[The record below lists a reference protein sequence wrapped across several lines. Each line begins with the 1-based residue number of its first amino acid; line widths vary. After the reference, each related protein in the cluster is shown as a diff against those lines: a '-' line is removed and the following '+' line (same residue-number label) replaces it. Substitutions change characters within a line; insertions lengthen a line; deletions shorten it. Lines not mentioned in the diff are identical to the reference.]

1 MSATVPDPVI
11 VAYRLVAVLVA
22 LVLAAATM
30 VFGAPSTGAVAAGK
44 ASRPGGSVVSITDT
58 LSQAHLSV
66 APGERVTWVNNDTE
80 THRVVSN
87 RGASVEFD
95 SGVLEPGERWSRT
108 FRSAGDVVYH
118 DHGDATNPAYLGMV
132 MVERSHSSGSSS
144 SAGTGSGVFA
154 ADTATTSFA
163 SSSATNS
170 SKGFPTS
177 PATFAS
183 SSAGPRQ
190 AAADGPKH
198 VFVEIHNK
206 NEFRPGNVTVAK
218 GGTVTW
224 FNDHSDDHTA
234 SGAGGINSGR
244 LHRDQRYSKTFD
256 TPGIYDYVC
265 AFHDRM
271 KGKVTVLRA
280 DGSEPPPPPP
290 GDGGGTP
297 PPPGA
302 NNKTVSITSNFNPGS
317 VTVPA
322 GGSVT
327 WTNNDSSPHT
337 ATGSAFDS
345 GNLNNGQSF
354 TKKFTTAGTFTYVCS
369 YHSNMTGTVKVT
381 NGSGDV
387 PPPPPGGGGGGGNPP
402 PPPGDGGGSPPP
414 PPPGGGGGGG
424 QAPAQASVTINDNLF
439 SPKAVTIRA
448 GGKVTWTN
456 RGNPHTA
463 TGSAFDS
470 GNLNTGQSFTH
481 RFPKAGTYDYVCA
494 YHPDMTGTIK
504 VTNASGGVPPGSP
517 GTPPGGG
524 GNGGGNGGGGG
535 TGGGGG
541 SIGGGGSAVGGGS
554 SPSAQTHTVTM
565 GADSFNPAS
574 LDARVG
580 DTVVWKNASPVPHN
594 VNGGSA
600 FKSPTV
606 MGGQSFE
613 TVLRQQGT
621 ISYKCD
627 FHSGMTGTIKV
638 AAAPAGTKLPPP
650 SAGGG
655 LSGSAS
661 GSLGSTSAGSSSG
674 SSSGGSAGAPAPGAE
689 SHTISMVNSTFDPQ
703 VLQARVG
710 DEVTWVNEDPVPH
723 NVTGGPLDSGMMMG
737 GAEFTTVLTET
748 GTVEYECTLH
758 PGMTGTLEVA
768 EALPGTKV
776 PPASS
781 STTSGGSSAA
791 PGDAAGGAQSAP
803 SAEPE
808 EGAKNHTV
816 EMDNMVFNPDTLE
829 ANVGDT
835 VTFVNKEA
843 APHTATAEDK
853 SWDSGNMNQGQE
865 WTLKLDRVG
874 TIKYVCIYHPGM
886 DGTLIVKP
894 KGEEVAP
901 ASAGSDDA
909 AATEGT
915 MPASQ
920 IAGLSSGWLVLLAFL
935 AGLQLQS
942 RFSSRRKPE
951 QVAPRP
957 PGGYSA

>member
-11 VAYRLVAVLVA
+11 VAHRLIAVLVA

-30 VFGAPSTGAVAAGK
+30 VFGAPSTQAVAAEKAGK
-44 ASRPGGSVVSITDT
+44 ASGPSDATVSITDT
-58 LSQAHLSV
+58 MTPAHLSV
-66 APGERVTWVNNDTE
+66 APGDTVTWVNNDTR
-80 THRVVSN
+80 THRVVSD

-108 FRSAGDVVYH
+108 FKSAGDVTYH
-118 DHGDATNPAYLGMV
+118 DHDNASNPAYFGMV
-132 MVERSHSSGSSS
+132 MVERDS
-144 SAGTGSGVFA
+144 SAGSGTSAVGTGSGAFA
-154 ADTATTSFA
+154 TNTASFA
-163 SSSATNS
+163 SSSAA
-170 SKGFPTS
+170 P
-177 PATFAS
+177 
-183 SSAGPRQ
+183 Q
-190 AAADGPKH
+190 AAAAVGPKQ

-234 SGAGGINSGR
+234 TGAGGINSGR

-265 AFHDRM
+265 AYHDRM
-271 KGKVTVLRA
+271 KAKVTVLRA

-290 GDGGGTP
+290 GGGGGTP

-302 NNKTVSITSNFNPGS
+302 NNKTVSITSTFNPGS
-317 VTVPA
+317 VTVPV

-327 WTNNDSSPHT
+327 WTNDDSSPHT
-337 ATGSAFDS
+337 ATGTAFDS
-345 GNLNNGQSF
+345 GNLNNGQTF
-354 TKKFTTAGTFTYVCS
+354 TKKFTTAGTFTYVCA
-369 YHSNMTGTVKVT
+369 YHSDMTGTVKVA

-387 PPPPPGGGGGGGNPP
+387 PPPPPGGGGGGGGGGGNPP

-424 QAPAQASVTINDNLF
+424 GGQAPAQASVTIDDDFF

-463 TGSAFDS
+463 TGTAFDS

-494 YHPDMTGTIK
+494 YHSDMTGTIK
-504 VTNASGGVPPGSP
+504 VTNASGGVPPGGDGPP
-517 GTPPGGG
+517 GGGG
-524 GNGGGNGGGGG
+524 GNGGGTGGGTGGGGGGG

-541 SIGGGGSAVGGGS
+541 GGTGGGGGGGS

-565 GADSFNPAS
+565 GTGSFSPSS
-574 LDARVG
+574 LSARVG
-580 DTVVWKNASPVPHN
+580 DTVVWKNASPLPHN
-594 VNGGSA
+594 VNGGAA

-621 ISYKCD
+621 VSYKCD

-638 AAAPAGTKLPPP
+638 GAAPAGTELPPP

-655 LSGSAS
+655 LSGGGSS
-661 GSLGSTSAGSSSG
+661 GSMGSTGAGSSSG

-689 SHTISMVNSTFDPQ
+689 SHTISMVNSAFDPQ

-710 DEVTWVNEDPVPH
+710 DEVTWVNDDPIPH

-737 GAEFTTVLTET
+737 GAEFTTVLTEA
-748 GTVEYECTLH
+748 GTIEYECTLH

-781 STTSGGSSAA
+781 STTSGGSSS
-791 PGDAAGGAQSAP
+791 AAGGGAASGTESAP
-803 SAEPE
+803 SADPE

-816 EMDNMVFNPDTLE
+816 EMDDMVFSPETLE

-853 SWDSGNMNQGQE
+853 SWDSGNLNEGQE
-865 WTLKLDRVG
+865 WTLELDKVG

>member
-11 VAYRLVAVLVA
+11 VAQRLIAVLVA
-22 LVLAAATM
+22 LVLTAATM
-30 VFGAPSTGAVAAGK
+30 VFGASSTQAVAADNARKPSGP
-44 ASRPGGSVVSITDT
+44 SDSIVSITDT
-58 LSQAHLSV
+58 MSPAHLMV
-66 APGERVTWVNNDTE
+66 APGETVTWVNNDTE
-80 THRVVSN
+80 THRVVSD

-95 SGVLEPGERWSRT
+95 SGVLEPGERWSRS
-108 FRSAGDVVYH
+108 FASATDVTYH
-118 DHGDATNPAYLGMV
+118 DHGDAANPAYFGMV
-132 MVERSHSSGSSS
+132 MVERDASAGSGT
-144 SAGTGSGVFA
+144 SAGGTGSGVFA
-154 ADTATTSFA
+154 TNTGSSNTDSSNTASFA
-163 SSSATNS
+163 SSSAAPN
-170 SKGFPTS
+170 
-177 PATFAS
+177 
-183 SSAGPRQ
+183 
-190 AAADGPKH
+190 AAAAAVGPKQ

-206 NEFRPGNVTVAK
+206 NEFRPGNVSVAK

-234 SGAGGINSGR
+234 TGAGGINSGR
-244 LHRDQRYSKTFD
+244 LHRDQRYSKTFN

-265 AFHDRM
+265 VYHDRM
-271 KGKVTVLRA
+271 KAKITVLKA
-280 DGSEPPPPPP
+280 DGSKPPPPPP
-290 GDGGGTP
+290 GDGGGAP

-302 NNKTVSITSNFNPGS
+302 NNKTVSITSNFSPGS
-317 VTVPA
+317 VTVPV
-322 GGSVT
+322 GGSVS
-327 WTNNDSSPHT
+327 WTNNDSAPHT
-337 ATGSAFDS
+337 ATGSGGINS
-345 GNLNNGQSF
+345 GNLNNGQSY
-354 TKKFTTAGTFTYVCS
+354 TKKFTAAGTFTYVCA
-369 YHSNMTGTVKVT
+369 YHSDMTGTVKVM
-381 NGSGDV
+381 NGSGEV
-387 PPPPPGGGGGGGNPP
+387 PPPPPGGGGGGGGNPP

-424 QAPAQASVTINDNLF
+424 GSQAPAKASVTIDDDFF

-448 GGKVTWTN
+448 GGSVTWTN

-470 GNLNTGQSFTH
+470 GNLNTGQKFTH
-481 RFPKAGTYDYVCA
+481 RFPKAGTYAYVCA
-494 YHPDMTGTIK
+494 YHSDMTGTIK

-517 GTPPGGG
+517 GGPPGGG
-524 GNGGGNGGGGG
+524 GGAGGGGA
-535 TGGGGG
+535 GGGGA
-541 SIGGGGSAVGGGS
+541 GGGGAGGGGAGGGGGGGS

-565 GADSFNPAS
+565 GASSFSPGS
-574 LDARVG
+574 FSARVG
-580 DTVVWKNASPVPHN
+580 DKVIFKNSSPVPHN
-594 VNGGSA
+594 VVPLTS
-600 FKSPTV
+600 SPI
-606 MGGQSFE
+606 MGGQTYT
-613 TVLRQQGT
+613 TVLREQGT
-621 ISYKCD
+621 LSYKCT
-627 FHSGMTGTIKV
+627 FHSGMSGTIKV
-638 AAAPAGTKLPPP
+638 GAAPAGTTLPPP

-655 LSGSAS
+655 LSG
-661 GSLGSTSAGSSSG
+661 GSSSSMGSMGSTGSSSG

-710 DEVTWVNEDPVPH
+710 DEVTWVNDDPIPH
-723 NVTGGPLDSGMMMG
+723 NVTGGALDSGMMMG
-737 GAEFTTVLTET
+737 GAEYTTVLTEA

-781 STTSGGSSAA
+781 STTSGGSSSAAGSAA
-791 PGDAAGGAQSAP
+791 PSTESAP
-803 SAEPE
+803 SADPE

-816 EMDNMVFNPDTLE
+816 EMDNMVFSPDTLE

-853 SWDSGNMNQGQE
+853 SWDSGNMNEGQE
-865 WTLKLDRVG
+865 WTLKLDKVG

-901 ASAGSDDA
+901 ASASSDDA
-909 AATEGT
+909 AASEGT

-920 IAGLSSGWLVLLAFL
+920 IAGLSSGWLVLLVLL